1 MSLKT
6 TGELPLSA
14 ETVQVLANLDHLQLA
29 WLSGY
34 AWAKAQSTNSIGENF
49 AKDSS
54 NLTALVASEPL
65 KVTVLSASQ
74 TGNAKSVADKLAERL
89 TAEG

>member
-34 AWAKAQSTNSIGENF
+34 AWAKAQST
-49 AKDSS
+49 KY
-54 NLTALVASEPL
+54 
-65 KVTVLSASQ
+65 K
-74 TGNAKSVADKLAERL
+74 
-89 TAEG
+89 